1 MYTGVSLVAQLLKNP
16 PAMQEDPGST
26 PGLGRS
32 IGERER
38 LLTPVIWP
46 GEFHELSMG
55 LQRVRH
61 NLTTEQQ
68 PLTKN
73 FTWIDYTS
81 HLLRIYSSNT

>member
-32 IGERER
+32 TGERER

-55 LQRVRH
+55 LQRFR
-61 NLTTEQQ
+61 N
-68 PLTKN
+68 
-73 FTWIDYTS
+73 D
-81 HLLRIYSSNT
+81 